1 MAYQCKSIYWLQK
14 LETSTIIYKSG
25 RGAQDRDRITYVQRQ
40 SKKQLRPVVQRVDN
54 SNQLVNRYAAEKCEQ
69 FTIVK
74 LRLEQLLRIFCALQ
88 TSQVLHIS
96 MNAQLTCHNNFNLVV
111 KMLSIFPLL
120 RFCTL
125 VILVQENISLRYK
138 RSCLRLVK
146 KPTGEIMRGNKLY
159 LLIDYKILEGF
170 GSCRHERAQ

>member
-54 SNQLVNRYAAEKCEQ
+54 SIQLVNRYAAEKCEQ

-74 LRLEQLLRIFCALQ
+74 FRDTWEVWRALKKLERRSLEQLLRIFCALQ

-96 MNAQLTCHNNFNLVV
+96 MNAQLTFHNNFNLMV
-111 KMLSIFPLL
+111 
-120 RFCTL
+120 
-125 VILVQENISLRYK
+125 
-138 RSCLRLVK
+138 
-146 KPTGEIMRGNKLY
+146 
-159 LLIDYKILEGF
+159 
-170 GSCRHERAQ
+170 